1 MLKKNL
7 DVLNT
12 GEHPN
17 QNGKNVG
24 ISKRQMME
32 DQEVLDV
39 ELTNIEA
46 NGVPNTNRQLLKPSE
61 EGREHEPVEVQ
72 RGGPTG
78 EFDNDWK
85 LSYKLS
91 LRAETLQYS
100 KLMNYIEKQHPLD
113 PESKRK
119 YSYCSAPIV
128 LKGLLNRL
136 FNPCYCCL
144 VNSNRNGRAKK
155 AEKKEQ
161 PAVEADK

>member
-24 ISKRQMME
+24 ISKRQMLE

-39 ELTNIEA
+39 ELTNVEA
-46 NGVPNTNRQLLKPSE
+46 NGAPNTARQLLGPVQ
-61 EGREHEPVEVQ
+61 EGCEHEPAEVK
-72 RGGPTG
+72 RGVPTG

-91 LRAETLQYS
+91 LRAEALQYS
-100 KLMNYIEKQHPLD
+100 KLMNYIEK
-113 PESKRK
+113 
-119 YSYCSAPIV
+119 
-128 LKGLLNRL
+128 
-136 FNPCYCCL
+136 
-144 VNSNRNGRAKK
+144 
-155 AEKKEQ
+155 
-161 PAVEADK
+161 

>member
-1 MLKKNL
+1 MK
-7 DVLNT
+7 
-12 GEHPN
+12 
-17 QNGKNVG
+17 
-24 ISKRQMME
+24 
-32 DQEVLDV
+32 
-39 ELTNIEA
+39 
-46 NGVPNTNRQLLKPSE
+46 
-61 EGREHEPVEVQ
+61 

-113 PESKRK
+113 PETKRK
-119 YSYCSAPIV
+119 YSYCRAPIV

-161 PAVEADK
+161 PAGEAEEADKQEGEAAQMVELEEESDPEDDQAPALQIGEGSTFYL